1 MAKKESVVH
10 GSVELL
16 KQIPSLGSLIDSTQL
31 DGLVSE
37 HGRTFVA
44 NRLRETLDNLRA
56 SVINGSIKEYQLTP
70 VSIVAQLS
78 DNIDKALSGAM
89 VSVFNLTGTVL
100 HTNLG
105 RATLADH
112 ALEYVAKVA
121 GGPNTLEYDI
131 KSGKRGDRDNIV
143 ESLICELTG
152 AEAATIVN
160 NNAAA
165 VLLSIAALAKG
176 KEVIV
181 SRGELVEIGGSFRL
195 PDVMEAAGAK
205 MIEVGTTN
213 RTHLQDYK
221 KAINTN
227 TALLMKVHTSNYEVQ
242 GFTASVSEASLSVLS
257 KEYGIP
263 LVTDLGSGTLID
275 YTTLGL
281 PKEPLPFDKIKDGCS
296 VVTFSGD
303 KLLGGP
309 QAGILVGDRKTIEL
323 IRRHPLKRALRVGQ
337 LTMAA
342 LEATLRLYLRPEH
355 LVENLPTLRF
365 LTRPTS
371 EIKELCV
378 KVMPAIKNSCGHN
391 IDVQIVAT
399 KSQIGS
405 GSLPGKTLDSYAL
418 SLTLKKGLNSGSNLE
433 RLASAWRLLPT
444 PVVGRISDN
453 AFLLDLRTLQNTDNF
468 VRQLKHLPETLSM
481 KGLT

>member
-56 SVINGSIKEYQLTP
+56 SVINGSIKEYKLTP

-263 LVTDLGSGTLID
+263 LVTDLGSGT
-275 YTTLGL
+275 
-281 PKEPLPFDKIKDGCS
+281 
-296 VVTFSGD
+296 
-303 KLLGGP
+303 
-309 QAGILVGDRKTIEL
+309 
-323 IRRHPLKRALRVGQ
+323 
-337 LTMAA
+337 
-342 LEATLRLYLRPEH
+342 
-355 LVENLPTLRF
+355 
-365 LTRPTS
+365 
-371 EIKELCV
+371 
-378 KVMPAIKNSCGHN
+378 
-391 IDVQIVAT
+391 
-399 KSQIGS
+399 
-405 GSLPGKTLDSYAL
+405 
-418 SLTLKKGLNSGSNLE
+418 
-433 RLASAWRLLPT
+433 
-444 PVVGRISDN
+444 
-453 AFLLDLRTLQNTDNF
+453 
-468 VRQLKHLPETLSM
+468 
-481 KGLT
+481 